1 MKIGVIGGSG
11 LYSMEGLGETTKML
25 VDTPFGAPSHEYVH
39 GTLGKHDVYFLPRHG
54 VGHRLMPSEINHRAN
69 IYGLK
74 ELGVEAV
81 ISITAVGSLR
91 EDYRPRDVVL
101 PDQYYDRTKQSGAHT
116 FFGDGIVG
124 HVGFGDPVCAN
135 LRSAIEQATE
145 AVLQGNIANTPG
157 SDLPSLHVGGTY
169 VCMEGPAFSTRA
181 ESNIYRKLGCDL
193 IGMTSLPEAR
203 LCREAELCYQCI
215 SMVTD
220 YDCWHPESASVSVD
234 MVVAHMQANA
244 LLAQSILREVMQ
256 QDLQG
261 LASCSCRDALSTAI
275 ATNHAV
281 IPSETLNRLRLLLG
295 KYIKG

>member
-11 LYSMEGLGETTKML
+11 LYAMDDLCETRTVH
-25 VDTPFGAPSHEYVH
+25 VDTPFGSPSDDYVQ
-39 GTLGKHDVYFLPRHG
+39 GKLGMHDVFFLPRHG

-74 ELGVEAV
+74 KLGVDVV

-101 PDQYYDRTKQSGAHT
+101 PDQYYDRTKQSQSQT
-116 FFGDGIVG
+116 FFGDGVVG
-124 HVGFGDPVCAN
+124 HVGFGDPVCEK
-135 LRSAIEQATE
+135 LRSTLAQAIGS
-145 AVLQGNIANTPG
+145 VLQSMGGA
-157 SDLPSLHVGGTY
+157 SDSDVPCLHIGGTY

-203 LCREAELCYQCI
+203 LCREAELCYQCV

-220 YDCWHPESASVSVD
+220 YDCWHPESASVTVD
-234 MVVAHMQANA
+234 MVVEHMQANA

-256 QDLQG
+256 AEMRDLH
-261 LASCSCRDALSTAI
+261 SCSCHASLSTAI
-275 ATNHAV
+275 ATSHAA
-281 IPSETLNRLRLLLG
+281 IPAATRKKLRLLLG
-295 KYIKG
+295 KYIEG